1 MKFKLLISAVS
12 VVFFTLISSTLAF
25 ANDRIALII
34 GNSNYQN
41 LGTLANTKND
51 AIAIENRLKSMG
63 YKTRLAIDLNE
74 SQSRKE
80 IRNFAL
86 DSESA
91 SIAILFYAGHGAQV
105 FGENYLL
112 PIDLDMPRRE
122 SDIQLSGLKVD
133 DIVNSIHSK
142 VKVVFLDA
150 CRDNPALVRSL
161 SKGRGSYPVGL
172 APAKNSSLNDSS
184 GVFIAYATDSGN
196 VALDGNE
203 QKNSPFTTALV
214 KYIQQPISIDDMFS
228 KVTKE
233 VREQTKN
240 AQRPY
245 KYASIEGVVCLSGK
259 CGVAQQSSATEL
271 SPRDIKTQNVGESKF
286 RIAIDYREVVN
297 NPHSESSFNS
307 ADLPSTWVMFGVDL
321 DDDGKANS
329 YWYMNPSSISKVGNN
344 ITVRI
349 KSSPVSSNSKSQKR
363 IIELWTFNC
372 LSYKAG
378 QSEFQEF
385 DSDENVIKDSK
396 FRDPEFTDL
405 NTDFKKEGSVGH
417 GAVAGACSAQNL
429 IPFNNE
435 QGLDWYRLFTTSEGE
450 READYYYSE
459 PSLVIK
465 DRSLFVLIKESFKKE
480 QKLSSLGSYSTLK
493 GLDTVNFKERIML
506 TEVKCDSVDYTMWGE
521 QLYDT
526 GNQLI
531 NYEFRTS
538 SFKSLND
545 DSSTFLRRKYCK

>member
-271 SPRDIKTQNVGESKF
+271 SPGDIKTQNVGESKSKITMNYKAIISN
-286 RIAIDYREVVN
+286 IA
-297 NPHSESSFNS
+297 SESSFSS
-307 ADLPSTWVMFGVDL
+307 ADLPSTWVTFSTDS
-321 DDDGKANS
+321 DNDGKPDS
-329 YWYMNPSSISKVGNN
+329 YWYINPSSILKIGNN
-344 ITVRI
+344 MTVRI
-349 KSSPVSSNSKSQKR
+349 KNSPISSNSKTQKR
-363 IIELWTFNC
+363 IIGLWTFNC

-378 QSEFQEF
+378 QSEFQEL
-385 DSDENVIKDSK
+385 DSDGNVTKDSK
-396 FRDPEFTDL
+396 IRDPEFTDL
-405 NTDFKKEGSVGH
+405 TMDFEKEGSIGH
-417 GAVAGACSAQNL
+417 IAIGLSCNTSKL
-429 IPFNNE
+429 IPFNSEDLN
-435 QGLDWYRLFTTSEGE
+435 WHRLFTTAEGE
-450 READYYYSE
+450 LEADYYYSE
-459 PSLVIK
+459 PSLIIK
-465 DRSLFVLIKESFKKE
+465 DKSLFVLVTRY
-480 QKLSSLGSYSTLK
+480 G
-493 GLDTVNFKERIML
+493 
-506 TEVKCDSVDYTMWGE
+506 
-521 QLYDT
+521 
-526 GNQLI
+526 
-531 NYEFRTS
+531 
-538 SFKSLND
+538 D
-545 DSSTFLRRKYCK
+545 DCRNRRVTF